1 MDFTKIDHPVV
12 TIVASILFLWWVT
25 TYVQRKWTQHRIIKA
40 NNCQPPPSYPQ
51 KDPFFGLDIVFEQ
64 LKYARKHKLLEKA
77 TERFKLYGNTF
88 AQRRLTPFIITC
100 EPENIKTILSLRFK
114 DYGLAGRIDAAG
126 PLLGHGIFT
135 TDGEHWAQSRAMV
148 RPNFAKEQVAHLE
161 IFEELVNELVPLIP
175 TDGRTVD
182 IQELFFELTID
193 SATEFLFG
201 HSVHSLKKRRAGTRD
216 STEQDFASAFNYA
229 QQAIA
234 TNLRLGRLKYLRRD
248 RKTEE
253 CNRICHRLVE
263 QFVDSAL
270 RVREQSSEQKTFA
283 VDHSHDAKEKQ
294 KYLFLHGLARQTGDR
309 RRIRDELM
317 NILLAGRD
325 TTASLLSNLFFMLAK
340 NPRIWNRL
348 REEVAFLEGRAP
360 SYEQLRN
367 MTYLKY
373 CLNESLRLHPVV
385 PANLRFAN
393 TDTVLPRGGGPD
405 GKSPVFVP
413 KGCTVAYHVYAL
425 HRREEFF
432 GPDANEFRPE
442 RWAEIRPGW
451 EYLPFNGGPRICVG
465 QQYALTEAGY
475 VTVRLAQ
482 KFSVLE
488 SRDPGPW
495 MEGYA
500 LTLCSSNGTKV
511 ALR

>member
-1 MDFTKIDHPVV
+1 MDFNQVDHPVF
-12 TIVASILFLWWVT
+12 TIATVILFLWYT
-25 TYVQRKWTQHRIIKA
+25 LTYLQRKWTHRRIIKA
-40 NNCQPPPSYPQ
+40 NNCQPPPYFPQ
-51 KDPFFGLDIVFEQ
+51 KDPIFGLDIIFEQ
-64 LKYARKHKLLEKA
+64 IKYSRKYKTLERFS
-77 TERFKLYGNTF
+77 ERFKLYGNTYT
-88 AQRRLTPFIITC
+88 QRRLTPYVITC

-114 DYGLAGRIDAAG
+114 DYGLAGRIDALG

-135 TDGEHWAQSRAMV
+135 TDGEHWVQSRAMV

-161 IFEELVNELVPLIP
+161 IFEELVNELVSLIP
-175 TDGRTVD
+175 TDGKTVD
-182 IQELFFELTID
+182 LQELFFELTID

-201 HSVHSLKKRRAGTRD
+201 HSVHSLKKRRAGACD

-229 QQAIA
+229 QKAIA
-234 TNLRLGRLKYLRRD
+234 MNIRLGKLKFLRRD
-248 RKTEE
+248 RKAEE
-253 CNRICHRLVE
+253 ANRICHKLVE

-270 RVREQSSEQKTFA
+270 RVREQSSNQREFT
-283 VDHSHDAKEKQ
+283 VENSHDAKGK
-294 KYLFLHGLARQTGDR
+294 KNYLFLHSLAQQTGDR

-340 NPRIWNRL
+340 NPRIWNKL
-348 REEVAFLEGRAP
+348 REEVAFLEGRPP

-367 MTYLKY
+367 LTYVKY

-393 TDTVLPRGGGPD
+393 TDTVLPCGGGPD

-413 KGCTVAYHVYAL
+413 KGSIVAYHVYAL

-488 SRDPGPW
+488 SRDSGPW
-495 MEGYA
+495 VESYA
-500 LTLCSSNGTKV
+500 LTVCSRNGTKV

>member
-1 MDFTKIDHPVV
+1 MAFDKVDHPVI
-12 TIVASILFLWWVT
+12 TIATVILILWCTT
-25 TYVQRKWTQHRIIKA
+25 TYLQRKWTHRRIIKA

-51 KDPFFGLDIVFEQ
+51 KDPIFGLDILFEQ
-64 LKYARKHKLLEKA
+64 IKYSKKHKILERA
-77 TERFKLYGNTF
+77 IERFKLYGNTF
-88 AQRRLTPFIITC
+88 RQRRFTPFIITC
-100 EPENIKTILSLRFK
+100 EPENIKTVLSLRFK
-114 DYGLAGRIDAAG
+114 DYGLAGRIDAMG

-148 RPNFAKEQVAHLE
+148 RPNFAKEQVAHLD
-161 IFEELVNELVPLIP
+161 IFEELVNELISLIP

-182 IQELFFELTID
+182 LQELFFELTID

-201 HSVHSLKKRRAGTRD
+201 HSVHSLRKRRVGALD

-229 QQAIA
+229 QKAIVA
-234 TNLRLGRLKYLRRD
+234 DLRLGRLKYLRRD
-248 RKTEE
+248 RKVGE
-253 CNRICHRLVE
+253 CIRICHELVE
-263 QFVDSAL
+263 QFVDSAM
-270 RVREQSSEQKTFA
+270 RVREQSSEQKA
-283 VDHSHDAKEKQ
+283 PPVGDSHDAKEKH
-294 KYLFLHGLARQTGDR
+294 KYLFLHGLAQQTGDR
-309 RRIRDELM
+309 RRIRDELI

-340 NPRIWNRL
+340 NPRIWNKL
-348 REEVAFLEGRAP
+348 REEIAFLEGRAP

-367 MTYLKY
+367 LTYVKY

-413 KGCTVAYHVYAL
+413 KGCTVAYNVYAL
-425 HRREEFF
+425 HRREDIF

-488 SRDPGPW
+488 SKDTGQW
-495 MEGYA
+495 VEGYA
-500 LTLCSSNGTKV
+500 LTLCSRNGTKV
-511 ALR
+511 ALS